1 MTPTTPVPPARTVP
15 ARALLAFALL
25 ALALP
30 AAAAPA
36 AAQGRRTRPSVSLEA
51 GGVYAAYRGS
61 DFELLNA
68 GPGFDAQANIGVNNF
83 SIGGGYLR
91 TTHDVA
97 GSDND
102 AVMSG
107 FYVEPRLALDIN
119 WGNFT
124 PYLLGRVARID
135 SSTDDLAATGTSLGG
150 GVGLLMWIAPGT
162 QINSS
167 VAYSATR
174 LTADSGAHTTGDGLT
189 LRLGISLFGTGWG
202 RDEYAP

>member
-1 MTPTTPVPPARTVP
+1 MTPTTPVPPARALRGFPLLT
-15 ARALLAFALL
+15 LLAAIALT
-25 ALALP
+25 AV
-30 AAAAPA
+30 PA
-36 AAQGRRTRPSVSLEA
+36 AAQGRRTRPSISLEA

-124 PYLLGRVARID
+124 PYLLGRVARIE
-135 SSTDDLAATGTSLGG
+135 SSTDDLVATGTSLGG

>member
-1 MTPTTPVPPARTVP
+1 MTPTTPVPPARALRGFPLLT
-15 ARALLAFALL
+15 LLAAVALT
-25 ALALP
+25 AV
-30 AAAAPA
+30 PA
-36 AAQGRRTRPSVSLEA
+36 AAQGRRTRPSISLEA

-124 PYLLGRVARID
+124 PYLLGRVARIE

>member
-1 MTPTTPVPPARTVP
+1 MTPTTPVPPARALSGFPLLT
-15 ARALLAFALL
+15 LLAAIALT
-25 ALALP
+25 AV
-30 AAAAPA
+30 PA
-36 AAQGRRTRPSVSLEA
+36 AAQGRRTRPSISLEA

-124 PYLLGRVARID
+124 PYLLGRVARIE

>member
-1 MTPTTPVPPARTVP
+1 MTPTTPVPPARALRGFPLLT
-15 ARALLAFALL
+15 LLAAIALT
-25 ALALP
+25 
-30 AAAAPA
+30 AAPA
-36 AAQGRRTRPSVSLEA
+36 AAQGRRTRPSISLEA

-124 PYLLGRVARID
+124 PYLLGRVARIE

>member
-1 MTPTTPVPPARTVP
+1 MTPTTPVPPARALRGFPLLT
-15 ARALLAFALL
+15 LLAAIALT
-25 ALALP
+25 AV
-30 AAAAPA
+30 PA
-36 AAQGRRTRPSVSLEA
+36 AAQGRRTRPSISLEA

-135 SSTDDLAATGTSLGG
+135 SSTDDLVATGTSLGG

>member
-1 MTPTTPVPPARTVP
+1 MTPTTPVPPAR
-15 ARALLAFALL
+15 ALRGFPLLTLLTAIALT
-25 ALALP
+25 AV
-30 AAAAPA
+30 PA
-36 AAQGRRTRPSVSLEA
+36 AAQGRRTRPSISLEA

-124 PYLLGRVARID
+124 PYLLGRVARIE
-135 SSTDDLAATGTSLGG
+135 SSTDDLVATGTSLGG

>member
-1 MTPTTPVPPARTVP
+1 MTPTTPVPPARALRGFPLLT
-15 ARALLAFALL
+15 LLAAIALT
-25 ALALP
+25 AV
-30 AAAAPA
+30 PA
-36 AAQGRRTRPSVSLEA
+36 AAQGRRTRPSISLEA

>member
-1 MTPTTPVPPARTVP
+1 MTPTTPVPPARALSGFPLLT
-15 ARALLAFALL
+15 LLAAIALT
-25 ALALP
+25 AV
-30 AAAAPA
+30 PA
-36 AAQGRRTRPSVSLEA
+36 AAQGRRTRPSISLEA

>member
-1 MTPTTPVPPARTVP
+1 MTPTTPVPPARALRGFPLLT
-15 ARALLAFALL
+15 LLAAIALT
-25 ALALP
+25 AV
-30 AAAAPA
+30 PA
-36 AAQGRRTRPSVSLEA
+36 AAQGRRTRPSISLEA

-97 GSDND
+97 GSDNN

-124 PYLLGRVARID
+124 PYLLGRVARIE
-135 SSTDDLAATGTSLGG
+135 SSTDDLVATGTSLGG

>member
-1 MTPTTPVPPARTVP
+1 MTPTTPVPPARALRGFPLLT
-15 ARALLAFALL
+15 LLAAIALT
-25 ALALP
+25 AV
-30 AAAAPA
+30 PA
-36 AAQGRRTRPSVSLEA
+36 AAQGRRTRPSISLEA

-97 GSDND
+97 GSDKA

-124 PYLLGRVARID
+124 PYLLGRVARIE
-135 SSTDDLAATGTSLGG
+135 SSTDDLVATGTSLGG

-162 QINSS
+162 QINTS
-167 VAYSATR
+167 VAYSAAR
-174 LTADSGAHTTGDGLT
+174 LTADSGARTTGDGLT

>member
-1 MTPTTPVPPARTVP
+1 MTPTTPVPPARALRGFPLLT
-15 ARALLAFALL
+15 LLAAIALT
-25 ALALP
+25 AV
-30 AAAAPA
+30 PA
-36 AAQGRRTRPSVSLEA
+36 AAQGRRTRPSISLEA

-124 PYLLGRVARID
+124 PYLLGRVARIE

>member
-1 MTPTTPVPPARTVP
+1 MTPTTPVPPARALRGFPLLT
-15 ARALLAFALL
+15 LLAAIALT
-25 ALALP
+25 AV
-30 AAAAPA
+30 PA
-36 AAQGRRTRPSVSLEA
+36 AAQGRRTRPSISLEA

-124 PYLLGRVARID
+124 PYLLGRVARIE

-189 LRLGISLFGTGWG
+189 LCLGISLFGTGWG